1 MYNLHYRQIKIKCD
15 ANLLLTHTDS
25 LVYEFETNDVF
36 EDFYED
42 NYLFDF
48 SDYPQ
53 HSNFFDPLNKILVK

>member
-1 MYNLHYRQIKIKCD
+1 M
-15 ANLLLTHTDS
+15 LTHTDN

-42 NYLFDF
+42 NHLFDF

-53 HSNFFDPLNKILVK
+53 HSKFFELLNKILVKWKVSSIEKQLVSLLA

>member
-15 ANLLLTHTDS
+15 AKLLLTHTDN
-25 LVYEFETNDVF
+25 LVYEFERNDVF

-53 HSNFFDPLNKILVK
+53 HSKFFDPLNKILVK

>member
-1 MYNLHYRQIKIKCD
+1 M
-15 ANLLLTHTDS
+15 LLTHTDS